1 MAFLIKKDFEIHIQ
15 KDNLD
20 QILGGNDYY
29 LDECIKIAT
38 SEASSY
44 LAQRYYIEK
53 IFISVE
59 PFSLAKHYNL
69 GDVVWGSH
77 VAWSN
82 SVVYTLNALVSYQ
95 GRVYRK
101 NNDFVGYVAGV
112 LPTNGAYFEYIYDNE
127 KFYSVVNLGGGGILK
142 YDNNKNYSNGDVV
155 KYYFDLFTC
164 ISRTVSNNIPTD
176 IKYWIGN
183 GAQTSIGDYPYDP
196 FTSWLNTD
204 VRNPQLKA
212 CLIDIA
218 LYHLHSRI
226 NPRNIP
232 ELRKERYDGNS
243 PEQKGGA
250 IGWLK
255 NVAHGLVNADLPE
268 RIDFQLPIS
277 WGSYE
282 KQNNNF

>member
-1 MAFLIKKDFEIHIQ
+1 MAFLIKKDFEKHIQ

-20 QILGGNDYY
+20 QILGGNDFY
-29 LDECIKIAT
+29 LDECILLAIAEAT
-38 SEASSY
+38 SY
-44 LAQRYYIEK
+44 LSQRYYIEK
-53 IFISVE
+53 IFNETNQPYDSNKQYRIYE
-59 PFSLAKHYNL
+59 RIYANFP
-69 GDVVWGSH
+69 
-77 VAWSN
+77 AWEN
-82 SVVYTLNALVSYQ
+82 NITYTVNTNVSYS
-95 GRVYRK
+95 GFIYKK
-101 NNDFVGYVAGV
+101 NNDMVGYTQGNLPTDPTYWIPQYKNDTIYSTNFYSIPIFDYSQKYQKNDIVKYYYSAFICKQTSLNIIPTPNNDYWDIYPSIFSSV
-112 LPTNGAYFEYIYDNE
+112 LPTDT
-127 KFYSVVNLGGGGILK
+127 L
-142 YDNNKNYSNGDVV
+142 
-155 KYYFDLFTC
+155 
-164 ISRTVSNNIPTD
+164 
-176 IKYWIGN
+176 
-183 GAQTSIGDYPYDP
+183 
-196 FTSWLNTD
+196 SWLEGDN
-204 VRNPQLKA
+204 RNEQLKA

-268 RIDFQLPIS
+268 KIDFQLPIS

>member
-1 MAFLIKKDFEIHIQ
+1 MAFLIKKDFEKHIQ

-20 QILGGNDYY
+20 QILGGNDFY
-29 LDECIKIAT
+29 LDECILLAIAEAT
-38 SEASSY
+38 SY
-44 LAQRYYIEK
+44 LSQRYYIEK
-53 IFISVE
+53 IFNETNQPYDSNKQYRIYE
-59 PFSLAKHYNL
+59 RIYANFP
-69 GDVVWGSH
+69 
-77 VAWSN
+77 AWEN
-82 SVVYTLNALVSYQ
+82 NITYTVNTNVSYS
-95 GRVYRK
+95 GFIYKK
-101 NNDFVGYVAGV
+101 NNDMVGYTQGNLPTDPTYWIPQYKNDTIYSTNFYSIPIFDYSQKYQKNDIVKYYYSAFICKQTSLNIIPTPNNDYWDIYPSSFSSV
-112 LPTNGAYFEYIYDNE
+112 LPTDT
-127 KFYSVVNLGGGGILK
+127 L
-142 YDNNKNYSNGDVV
+142 
-155 KYYFDLFTC
+155 
-164 ISRTVSNNIPTD
+164 
-176 IKYWIGN
+176 
-183 GAQTSIGDYPYDP
+183 
-196 FTSWLNTD
+196 SWLEGDN
-204 VRNPQLKA
+204 RNEQLKA

-268 RIDFQLPIS
+268 KIDFQLPIS

>member
-1 MAFLIKKDFEIHIQ
+1 MAFLIKKDFEKHIQ

-29 LDECIKIAT
+29 LDQCILLAIAEAT
-38 SEASSY
+38 SY
-44 LAQRYYIEK
+44 LSQRYYIEK
-53 IFISVE
+53 IFNE
-59 PFSLAKHYNL
+59 TNQPY
-69 GDVVWGSH
+69 D
-77 VAWSN
+77 SN
-82 SVVYTLNALVSYQ
+82 KQYKIYERIYANFPSWVNNITYTVNTNVSYN
-95 GRVYRK
+95 GFIYKK
-101 NNDFVGYVAGV
+101 NNDMVGYTSGN
-112 LPTNGAYFEYIYDNE
+112 LPTDITYWYPQYKNDTIYSTNFSSIPIFD
-127 KFYSVVNLGGGGILK
+127 YSQK
-142 YDNNKNYSNGDVV
+142 YQINDIV
-155 KYYFDLFTC
+155 KYYYSAFICKQTSLN
-164 ISRTVSNNIPTD
+164 IIPTPNNDYWD
-176 IKYWIGN
+176 I
-183 GAQTSIGDYPYDP
+183 YPSSFSSALPTD
-196 FTSWLNTD
+196 TLSWLEGDN
-204 VRNPQLKA
+204 RNEQLKA

>member
-1 MAFLIKKDFEIHIQ
+1 MAFLIKKDFEKHIQ

-20 QILGGNDYY
+20 QILGGNDFY
-29 LDECIKIAT
+29 LNECILLSIAEAT
-38 SEASSY
+38 SY
-44 LAQRYYIEK
+44 LSQRYYIEK
-53 IFISVE
+53 IFNETNQPYDSNKQYRIYE
-59 PFSLAKHYNL
+59 RIYANFP
-69 GDVVWGSH
+69 
-77 VAWSN
+77 AWAN
-82 SVVYTLNALVSYQ
+82 NITYTVNTNVSYS
-95 GRVYRK
+95 GFIYKK
-101 NNDFVGYVAGV
+101 NNDMAGYTQGNLPTDPIYWIPQYKNDTIYSTNFYSIPIFDYSQKYQKNDIVKYYYSAFICKQTSLNIIPTPNNDYWDIYPSSFSSV
-112 LPTNGAYFEYIYDNE
+112 LPTDT
-127 KFYSVVNLGGGGILK
+127 L
-142 YDNNKNYSNGDVV
+142 
-155 KYYFDLFTC
+155 
-164 ISRTVSNNIPTD
+164 
-176 IKYWIGN
+176 
-183 GAQTSIGDYPYDP
+183 
-196 FTSWLNTD
+196 SWLEGDN
-204 VRNPQLKA
+204 RNEQLKA

>member
-1 MAFLIKKDFEIHIQ
+1 MAFLIKKDFEKHIQ

-20 QILGGNDYY
+20 QILGGNDFY
-29 LDECIKIAT
+29 LDECILLAIA
-38 SEASSY
+38 EATSY

-53 IFISVE
+53 IFNETNQPYDSNKQYRIYE
-59 PFSLAKHYNL
+59 RIYANFP
-69 GDVVWGSH
+69 
-77 VAWSN
+77 AWEN
-82 SVVYTLNALVSYQ
+82 NITYTVNTNVSYS
-95 GRVYRK
+95 GFIYKK
-101 NNDFVGYVAGV
+101 NNDMVGYTQGNLPTDPTYWIPQYKNDTIYSTNFYSIPIFDYSQKYQKNDIVKYYYSAFICKQTSLNIIPTPNNDYWDIYPSIFSSV
-112 LPTNGAYFEYIYDNE
+112 LPTDT
-127 KFYSVVNLGGGGILK
+127 L
-142 YDNNKNYSNGDVV
+142 
-155 KYYFDLFTC
+155 
-164 ISRTVSNNIPTD
+164 
-176 IKYWIGN
+176 
-183 GAQTSIGDYPYDP
+183 
-196 FTSWLNTD
+196 SWLEGDN
-204 VRNPQLKA
+204 RNEQLKA

-268 RIDFQLPIS
+268 KIDFQLPIS